1 MSSCLL
7 FCRTADVREASHLTD
22 EGIGRGLLTDYTG
35 WRHGGFR
42 SHQNLFLRQSPLRIQ
57 TSNWLTFRCVCVCV
71 CDVCVLTGAVDI
83 LLSRSKATVT
93 VSLTD
98 QRTSL
103 STL

>member
-1 MSSCLL
+1 
-7 FCRTADVREASHLTD
+7 
-22 EGIGRGLLTDYTG
+22 
-35 WRHGGFR
+35 
-42 SHQNLFLRQSPLRIQ
+42 
-57 TSNWLTFRCVCVCV
+57 VCV